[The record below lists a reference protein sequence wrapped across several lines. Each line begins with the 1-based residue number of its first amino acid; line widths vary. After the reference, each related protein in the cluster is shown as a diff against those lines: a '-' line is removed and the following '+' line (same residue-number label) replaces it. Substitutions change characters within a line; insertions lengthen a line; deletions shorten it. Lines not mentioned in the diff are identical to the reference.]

1 MMSDNRKAFGTRAA
15 SLDDTLVAAEQPPSA
30 APSNAGAITTN
41 IAAIF
46 DVDNTLLPGT
56 TSERAFISYL
66 IRNGQYG
73 TRATLRTLATLIR
86 HAHLGPFG
94 VLRTHRPYLRDRTV
108 ADVAQLADRVFATRI
123 LPRLAPAGLARIR
136 WHQGHGHRVALLSG
150 APQFLVELLAGYL
163 GIETVIGT
171 PLALSD
177 GRYTGTLDGLHPY
190 GERKALLARQFT
202 ETHGI
207 DRSASYAYADH
218 HTDAEVLGLFGH
230 PVCVNA
236 TQKLRQIAARH
247 GWPVEVWS
255 LGTPRRKR

>member
-1 MMSDNRKAFGTRAA
+1 MSDDQESFGTSSASAEAA
-15 SLDDTLVAAEQPPSA
+15 PVAAGQPMTVATNSPS
-30 APSNAGAITTN
+30 SITTN
-41 IAAIF
+41 IAAVF

-56 TSERAFISYL
+56 TSERAFIGYL
-66 IRNGQYG
+66 IRNGHYG
-73 TRATLRTLATLIR
+73 TGATLRTFAALIR

-94 VLRTHRPYLRDRTV
+94 ALRTHRPYLRDRTV
-108 ADVAQLADRVFATRI
+108 ADVAQLADRVFVTRI

-136 WHQGHGHRVALLSG
+136 WHQGRGHRVALLSG

-171 PLALSD
+171 PLALAA
-177 GRYTGTLDGLHPY
+177 GRYTGTLAGLHPY
-190 GERKALLARQFT
+190 GERKALLARQFA
-202 ETHGI
+202 EAHAI

-236 TQKLRQIAARH
+236 TPRLRQIAVRN
-247 GWPVEVWS
+247 GWPVEDWA
-255 LGTPRRKR
+255 LGTRHRRR